1 MPIENLDSPY
11 FVDSCLRVAEQKTW
25 NVIDKGACR
34 STLTGRILAVPL
46 FIEKT
51 VISLLKNPLTAME
64 ELVYACN
71 ALFHAVS
78 RNRKENLKASCKHL
92 GICLIKLASTPVVFA
107 KDFYRQ
113 AVVCAKLVYSPLKTA
128 KIQRAKADLVA
139 ATADAL
145 FFTPIR
151 IQLIEGFLNRFVL
164 NVERATAND
173 LPPLSIIPDRTLFL
187 KDLHQR
193 ITLYGQA
200 RNNKIDA
207 LREADANR
215 VKIENAWNQF
225 VLKLATADTKDV
237 GTVKLDIE
245 PPPPK
250 EPSLKERKVTWLSGG
265 CSSACPVILHVR
277 PGDHFAPDLP
287 ALVSTMWLLNH
298 FKAPLTGE
306 LSNYADTISGVV
318 LDSAA
323 IALQYTDKGFAFDPD
338 KEIQA
343 IYENVPASPKF
354 DPIRLKI
361 SIMRLILT
369 DSKKERWSELNAH
382 LQTQVLPMLAMSQAS
397 NRWLNNTRLVDVPV
411 LPECQKKQRT
421 YFERGDLVGIKST
434 KDNVERFYMVLEHN
448 RNDNTYNVIY
458 NRQGHSGWVKAEE
471 ITFYEQHTI
480 PVLPPLAVPR
490 RYEEQLPEHFKYA
503 KYSHHHHLHTLFTQ
517 VRPLDLSVDELECI
531 KNPFPV
537 VWGSTTLQGKPVY
550 TQESQTGFPGERVLD
565 KPAWIEQDIQYVFVP
580 KEKIPLVKRL
590 FDRWNIEVLDIA
602 YVEAH
607 ANAV

>member
-34 STLTGRILAVPL
+34 SALTGRILAVPL

-64 ELVYACN
+64 ELVYACD

-78 RNRKENLKASCKHL
+78 RNRKENLKASGRHL
-92 GICLIKLASTPVVFA
+92 WICLIKLASTPVVFA

-151 IQLIEGFLNRFVL
+151 IQLIEGFLNRFVQQVEQA
-164 NVERATAND
+164 NVNSLRN
-173 LPPLSIIPDRTLFL
+173 LSLIPDKTLFL

-193 ITLYGQA
+193 ITLYGLA
-200 RNNKIDA
+200 RNKKIEA
-207 LREADANR
+207 LKVDANKA
-215 VKIENAWNQF
+215 KIENAWNQF
-225 VLKLATADTKDV
+225 VATLITAEAKDV
-237 GTVKLDIE
+237 ATVKLDIE

-250 EPSLKERKVTWLSGG
+250 GPSRKERKVTWLSGG
-265 CSSACPVILHVR
+265 CSSACPLILHVR
-277 PGDHFAPDLP
+277 PGNHFAPNLP

-306 LSNYADTISGVV
+306 LSYYADTISGVV
-318 LDSAA
+318 LEGAA

-343 IYENVPASPKF
+343 IYGNVPANSKF

-369 DSKKERWSELNAH
+369 GSKKERWSELNAH
-382 LQTQVLPMLAMSQAS
+382 LQTQVLPMLVRSQAS
-397 NRWLNNTRLVDVPV
+397 NRWLNNTRLVDVQV
-411 LPECQKKQRT
+411 SPECQKKQRA
-421 YFERGDLVGIKST
+421 YFERGDLVGIKSI

-448 RNDNTYNVIY
+448 RNDNTYHVVY
-458 NRQGHSGWVKAEE
+458 NREGHSGWVKAEE

-480 PVLPPLAVPR
+480 SALPPLDVR

-503 KYSHHHHLHTLFTQ
+503 KYSHYHHLSTLFTQ
-517 VRPLDLSVDELECI
+517 VQPLDLSVDELECI
-531 KNPFPV
+531 NNPFPV
-537 VWGSTTLQGKPVY
+537 IWGSTTLQGKPVY
-550 TQESQTGFPGERVLD
+550 TQESQTGLPGERVLD
-565 KPAWIEQDIQYVFVP
+565 KPAWIGQDIQYVFVP